1 MKVCS
6 WTTFEFISL
15 VRQRAKRT
23 DDYVNGLKWQHHEST
38 ARFRCCKNWSS
49 FYYFK
54 GDPTSS
60 GVKEPREGSP
70 ISFSLLHSV
79 QTVIFAGFKIW
90 NLILQDDMCADLNS
104 KSTAQAFDFFLVTN
118 RKMYRRPFALR
129 KASKVSSEECRQFYI
144 LSMALDFII
153 PVTWNNKISLKP
165 KNND

>member
-6 WTTFEFISL
+6 WTAFEFISL

-23 DDYVNGLKWQHHEST
+23 DDYVNGLKWQHHLST

-79 QTVIFAGFKIW
+79 QTVMFAGFKIW
-90 NLILQDDMCADLNS
+90 NLILQADWTQNQLHKRLITS
-104 KSTAQAFDFFLVTN
+104 RLPTV
-118 RKMYRRPFALR
+118 
-129 KASKVSSEECRQFYI
+129 ECIEDPLLYKERLQTSVQRNVDSFTFYHTSD
-144 LSMALDFII
+144 LE
-153 PVTWNNKISLKP
+153 
-165 KNND
+165 

>member
-1 MKVCS
+1 MFK
-6 WTTFEFISL
+6 SL
-15 VRQRAKRT
+15 MRQRAKRT
-23 DDYVNGLKWQHHEST
+23 DDYVNGLKWQQHLST

-49 FYYFK
+49 FHYFK

-90 NLILQDDMCADLNS
+90 NLILRADMCADLNS
-104 KSTAQAFDFFLVTN
+104 KSTAQAFDYFLI
-118 RKMYRRPFALR
+118 YRPENVSIILC
-129 KASKVSSEECRQFYI
+129 SKIGFKRQFRGMSTV
-144 LSMALDFII
+144 LHFII
-153 PVTWNNKISLKP
+153 PVTWSNKISLKP

>member
-1 MKVCS
+1 MKVLS
-6 WTTFEFISL
+6 WTAFVFKSL
-15 VRQRAKRT
+15 MRQRAKRT
-23 DDYVNGLKWQHHEST
+23 DDYLNGLKWQQHLST
-38 ARFRCCKNWSS
+38 VRFRCCKN
-49 FYYFK
+49 YFK

-104 KSTAQAFDFFLVTN
+104 KSTAQAFDYFLVTN

-144 LSMALDFII
+144 SILSMALDFII

-165 KNND
+165 KNNH

>member
-1 MKVCS
+1 MRLHCSDGSNATCDNIIHNVWYNVFVPKIAVFYECNKDERMKVFS
-6 WTTFEFISL
+6 WTAFEFLSL

-38 ARFRCCKNWSS
+38 ARLRCCKNWSS

-70 ISFSLLHSV
+70 ISFSLLHSL

-90 NLILQDDMCADLNS
+90 NLILQADTSAFS
-104 KSTAQAFDFFLVTN
+104 KSTAQAFVI
-118 RKMYRRPFALR
+118 YRP
-129 KASKVSSEECRQFYI
+129 
-144 LSMALDFII
+144 
-153 PVTWNNKISLKP
+153 
-165 KNND
+165 